1 MKRNEKADAAKATG
15 AAVSEVA
22 CVVEDMHKAFADP
35 IFSATAVRL
44 GKAFGLDEK
53 IDLDSAAEVRSN
65 YGLRANI
72 YRAVRGTSVL
82 TGEGVAWMLGQLKE
96 DPEAVSI
103 HDTKRGATAIS
114 ALNTA
119 FGDNLKIRGSSLAPE
134 MALKAHGHTVLP
146 SQEDLAEAYPHA
158 DSTIVIFVH
167 GLGATEYVWGATH
180 ESFGHHL
187 HEEFGYTPLYVRYNT
202 GANIYQNG
210 ADFALLTQ
218 LIYDNW
224 PVKVDNITLIG
235 HSMGGLVIR
244 SACAQVVAA
253 LEESISAGTGLED
266 KQGDAWTDHV
276 RQIFYIGSPHRGAP
290 MERVANQAIG
300 QMENFNRSR
309 PLVPLLNK
317 RSAGI
322 KDLRF
327 GTILVDELGE
337 AATDPSS
344 SHRDLAEH
352 KDVMPLPGAEHH
364 LIVGYKMSPSRGRAA
379 EMLGDVI
386 VPADSA
392 SAKSDGVNRSDFEG
406 GQYHAVEG
414 ISHIPMMNN
423 PQVYEVI
430 RGEVARYASEG
441 SDS

>member
-1 MKRNEKADAAKATG
+1 MKHEEKADAAKATG
-15 AAVSEVA
+15 AAISEVTT
-22 CVVEDMHKAFADP
+22 VVEDMHKAFADP
-35 IFSATAVRL
+35 VFSATAVRL
-44 GKAFGLDEK
+44 GRAFGLDEK
-53 IDLDSAAEVRSN
+53 IDLDNVAEVRSN

-72 YRAVRGTSVL
+72 YRAVRGGSIL
-82 TGEGVAWMLGQLKE
+82 TGESVAWMLGQLKE
-96 DPEAVSI
+96 DPEAESI
-103 HDTKRGATAIS
+103 HDSKSGATAIS

-119 FGDNLKIRGSSLAPE
+119 FGDNLKLRGSSLAPE

-146 SQEDLAEAYPHA
+146 SREDLAQTYPHA
-158 DSTIVIFVH
+158 VSTIVVFVH
-167 GLGATEYVWGATH
+167 GLGSTEYVWGAGR
-180 ESFGHHL
+180 ESFGHQL
-187 HEEFGYTPLYVRYNT
+187 HDEFGYTPLYVRYNT

-210 ADFALLTQ
+210 ADFALLMQ

-224 PVKVDNITLIG
+224 PVKIEDIIFVG

-244 SACAQVVAA
+244 SACAQVVEAM
-253 LEESISAGTGLED
+253 EVDQQAGSGLED

-290 MERVANQAIG
+290 LEKVASQALG

-309 PLVPLLNK
+309 PIVNLLNK

-352 KDVMPLPGAEHH
+352 RDVMPLPGAEHH
-364 LIVGYKMSPSRGRAA
+364 LIVGYKLSPSQGKAA

-406 GQYHAVEG
+406 GHYHAVEG

-430 RGEVARYASEG
+430 RGQVAEWNLEN
-441 SDS
+441 DD